1 MKIDVSSFVQSKVIA
16 KAIGEEGGGGV
27 KVDSLTIDTMP
38 KKTSYYIGEKLDLDG
53 LVVVAEI
60 GSLTGDVTKDCSF
73 TPAEGSTITSDLSTV
88 KVKYGN
94 LTTEIELSLRLPTS
108 LSVSTAPTKTSYLVG
123 DTLDLTGI
131 QVDATYTELR
141 GVADVTEYCTFTP
154 ANGSTLDSSS
164 IDSVIASFCGLT
176 ATTPISVYNIES
188 IAVTTQP
195 TKTTYEPGQTFNY
208 SGLVVTG
215 YANSGAITKNVT
227 SDCTFNPANGS
238 TVSGTDGTYQTT
250 VSYNGLTTTFN
261 YIISSIPAT
270 LQDCTWTQIQK
281 FIKDGALLTHYSLG
295 ATKTLSY
302 DGNTYTMVLARV
314 NDGSSKAEY
323 YPNKTADF
331 ISKEVTPP
339 RKYHDNTSWPNNW
352 SASSMCSWLN
362 NTVYSALPAELKNVI
377 VTKKKTTKSTQSG
390 NMDCVSNNKMW
401 LPTVYEMVGTTQVA
415 NGNTNTQF
423 FGDESSY
430 NIHYTS
436 VFNDTNARLRNKVGT
451 STKSRYWSM
460 SGYSSASM
468 RPCMNTS
475 STTTYPTGMQPNATV
490 DTTDI
495 GALICFRIG

>member
-227 SDCTFNPANGS
+227 ADCTFNPANGS
-238 TVSGTDGTYQTT
+238 TVSGEDGTYQTT
-250 VSYNGLTTTFN
+250 VTYNGLTTTFN
-261 YIISSIPAT
+261 YVISSEPVWDARGLEYNSWSTIQYYISHGKYSGKIAVGDTKTVTIGGTSYTMRVVNINTGTGSAATYYPANT
-270 LQDCTWTQIQK
+270 MEFVADNGFNRAIGHTTARPYAWRNTNIRSYLNGDFYNSMPKELKDVIIEKTHVRPNADGTFQTDTDKVWLFTAYELGFTYYDNNSSNKTKERDSDNIMFSYYNKDRRNSMFNSRKTWTSSK
-281 FIKDGALLTHYSLG
+281 YVAS
-295 ATKTLSY
+295 S
-302 DGNTYTMVLARV
+302 
-314 NDGSSKAEY
+314 NDGFFERDTS
-323 YPNKTADF
+323 TADY
-331 ISKEVTPP
+331 ISA
-339 RKYHDNTSWPNNW
+339 NN
-352 SASSMCSWLN
+352 
-362 NTVYSALPAELKNVI
+362 
-377 VTKKKTTKSTQSG
+377 
-390 NMDCVSNNKMW
+390 D
-401 LPTVYEMVGTTQVA
+401 YETW
-415 NGNTNTQF
+415 
-423 FGDESSY
+423 
-430 NIHYTS
+430 
-436 VFNDTNARLRNKVGT
+436 R
-451 STKSRYWSM
+451 
-460 SGYSSASM
+460 
-468 RPCMNTS
+468 C
-475 STTTYPTGMQPNATV
+475 YPG
-490 DTTDI
+490 
-495 GALICFRIG
+495 FRIG